1 MKIVRRQEMWIHTHF
16 VTNCTYLPDH
26 HAREIRRKVNR
37 LLEKLGIVF
46 GIHFDEKYDGG
57 LRIVLECIPLP
68 ETMEKV
74 ESGLAEIIEPI
85 PARPRKTK
93 VRIEPP
99 ARRVKAARR

>member
-26 HAREIRRKVNR
+26 LAREIRRKVNR

>member
-37 LLEKLGIVF
+37 LLEQLGIVV
-46 GIHFDEKYDGG
+46 GLHFDEKYDGG

-74 ESGLAEIIEPI
+74 ESGLAEMIEPI